1 MVLCWRRAWL
11 PPWPSSVSLGRCAS
25 CFELSFFPSPFAA
38 CAGRQCCWWMLYF
51 PLIIPK
57 IAFLM
62 LIYTDERTAFSGV
75 FVANIGCTDVLLFP
89 WLLAGF
95 LALWLTVGG
104 NFWAMLIRLVAQG
117 PVLDSCC
124 LAWMEST
131 RDEYRL
137 FSLLAWLL
145 PCGVFL
151 AGVRNV

>member
-1 MVLCWRRAWL
+1 
-11 PPWPSSVSLGRCAS
+11 
-25 CFELSFFPSPFAA
+25 
-38 CAGRQCCWWMLYF
+38 MLYF

-104 NFWAMLIRLVAQG
+104 EISGLCWLDLLRRDRSWILVAWRG
-117 PVLDSCC
+117 WSRREMNIDY
-124 LAWMEST
+124 LA
-131 RDEYRL
+131 Y
-137 FSLLAWLL
+137 
-145 PCGVFL
+145 
-151 AGVRNV
+151 